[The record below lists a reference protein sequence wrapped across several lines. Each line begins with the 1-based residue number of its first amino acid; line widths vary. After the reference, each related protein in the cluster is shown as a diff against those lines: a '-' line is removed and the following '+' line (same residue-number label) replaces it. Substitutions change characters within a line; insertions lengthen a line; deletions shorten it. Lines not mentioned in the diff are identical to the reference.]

1 MQSGILDKIALIVSF
16 YFKTRVE
23 GYMKNELTW
32 TFSMS

>member
-1 MQSGILDKIALIVSF
+1 MQSGILDKIVLIVSF